1 MAIPR
6 AERNIGIDLLRVF
19 SIMMVVVGHAGTFP
33 NDELLTIWRM
43 PLFFIISGFFYTPGR
58 SLYTEFT
65 RRWDTLV
72 IPYLAW
78 SVIISV
84 WLITVLWGDEQA
96 ILDHLESG
104 WTGGSQQSIF
114 WMAAWFI
121 TTLAG
126 ATILRR
132 FLERYGTVVV
142 WAVAILG
149 MVVTEWADRLVKDGV
164 VDTHFLVDTPLR
176 LGLAWPVMFY
186 LLIGELLRKL
196 LLPLVRRF
204 PSHLLAIIGVLLVVS
219 ALTITANTN
228 VRAHYI
234 QAGDFGT
241 PLLTPL
247 IAIVITIGFILVFA
261 TWINDSLKTLRWAR
275 ASVSRL
281 VRTGTPVVFFHGL
294 VIVWMHQNGFG
305 EDSLE
310 HFWLRLIVAVT
321 VSFAV
326 GLLINSTPAA
336 RLLSGAPQEPNIF
349 RPRQES

>member
-78 SVIISV
+78 SVVISV
-84 WLITVLWGDEQA
+84 WLITVLWGDEQT

-104 WTGGSQQSIF
+104 WSGGSQQSIF

-142 WAVAILG
+142 WTVALLG
-149 MVVTEWADRLVKDGV
+149 MVVTEWADLLVKDGV

-196 LLPLVRRF
+196 LLPLVRSL
-204 PSHLLAIIGVLLVVS
+204 PSHLLTIIGVLLVFS

-247 IAIVITIGFILVFA
+247 IAIIITIGFILVFA
-261 TWINDSLKTLRWAR
+261 TWINDGLQTLRWAR